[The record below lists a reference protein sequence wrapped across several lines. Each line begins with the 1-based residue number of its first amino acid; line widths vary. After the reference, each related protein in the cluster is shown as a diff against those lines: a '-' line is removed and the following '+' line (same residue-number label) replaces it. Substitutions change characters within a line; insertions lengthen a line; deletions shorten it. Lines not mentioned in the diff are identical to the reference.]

1 MQQLHVEMRK
11 TTRILSRLLSNYMY
25 SRNLT
30 SILVQYGCSLF
41 LSQGCKRSH
50 LGVGEYRYRN
60 TNFIKMVSKCEGK
73 ATKTYVGVKLQL
85 HLFLTST
92 INGGKWSASRSSS
105 ITPGKAPHL
114 PNKKEVE
121 RAREPLWT
129 LCSQKAFC
137 SCKKSSH
144 LLPGFTICVYFL
156 KLKPTFFWDI
166 MQHRCGTIYRSHLR
180 GWTVRLLNH

>member
-1 MQQLHVEMRK
+1 
-11 TTRILSRLLSNYMY
+11 MY
-25 SRNLT
+25 NRNLT
-30 SILVQYGCSLF
+30 SILVQYGRSLF

-50 LGVGEYRYRN
+50 LGVGGYRYRN

-73 ATKTYVGVKLQL
+73 AMKTYVGVELQL

-114 PNKKEVE
+114 PSKMEAE

-129 LCSQKAFC
+129 LCRSE
-137 SCKKSSH
+137 SLL
-144 LLPGFTICVYFL
+144 LLPKVQPPLAWVHYMCIFPKVETDV
-156 KLKPTFFWDI
+156 
-166 MQHRCGTIYRSHLR
+166 
-180 GWTVRLLNH
+180 LLGCYAA